1 MVLPIVGAMQS
12 LQGLLTSLS
21 GGLSS
26 ITGAISGIGSAF
38 SGVFGTLG
46 EIASNAFSDITD
58 TIGDVKGE
66 VEETLGSAFGYLK
79 GKFDG
84 IFDKKKV
91 EEAMAP
97 VSQFTTA
104 QQVSDAG
111 YADAIIRGKIQ
122 QEQLAASAS
131 SKQQAADIAAMQN
144 YAASKGAVNVTVNA
158 GGITDRSDKKQMALE
173 IGNEIQRELAR
184 YNAGLT
190 RAPRL

>member
-1 MVLPIVGAMQS
+1 MVLPIINAMQS
-12 LQGLLTSLS
+12 LQGLLTTIS

-38 SGVFGTLG
+38 SGVFSTLG
-46 EIASNAFSDITD
+46 EMASNAFGDITD
-58 TIGDVKGE
+58 TIGGVKDE
-66 VEETLGSAFGYLK
+66 VEDKLGSAFGFLK

-97 VSQFTTA
+97 VSQFKTA
-104 QQVSDAG
+104 MEISETG

-131 SKQQAADIAAMQN
+131 SKQQAADVAAIQ
-144 YAASKGAVNVTVNA
+144 SKGTVNVTVNA

>member
-1 MVLPIVGAMQS
+1 MVLPIINAMQS

-38 SGVFGTLG
+38 SGVFSGLG
-46 EIASNAFSDITD
+46 EMASNAFGEITD
-58 TIGDVKGE
+58 TIGDVKSE
-66 VEETLGSAFGYLK
+66 VEDKLGSAFGFLK

-91 EEAMAP
+91 EEAVAP
-97 VSQFTTA
+97 ISQFTTA

-122 QEQLAASAS
+122 QEQLAAGAA
-131 SKQQAADIAAMQN
+131 SKQQAADVAAIQ
-144 YAASKGAVNVTVNA
+144 KGTVNVTVNA
-158 GGITDRSDKKQMALE
+158 GGITDRTDKKQMALE

-184 YNAGLT
+184 FNAGLT
-190 RAPRL
+190 KRPRL

>member
-1 MVLPIVGAMQS
+1 MVLPIVNAMQS
-12 LQGLLTSLS
+12 LQSLLTSLS

-38 SGVFGTLG
+38 SGVFSGLG
-46 EIASNAFSDITD
+46 EMASNAFGEITD

-66 VEETLGSAFGYLK
+66 VEDKLGSAFGFLK

-97 VSQFTTA
+97 ISQFTTA

-122 QEQLAASAS
+122 QEQLAASAA
-131 SKQQAADIAAMQN
+131 SKQQAADVAAIQQG
-144 YAASKGAVNVTVNA
+144 SVNVTVNA
-158 GGITDRSDKKQMALE
+158 GGLTDRTDKKQFALE